1 MSEKNRT
8 PNQCKNT
15 IIIIAH
21 PLPSVNLF
29 QDLKVVADAGVEK
42 SRKLSENRNG
52 IGSERTLSAAETWD
66 LTKRKRVHMLIL
78 LSNVRREYDVIRYE
92 TPNAETIAAIEEVQK
107 LKADPSLG
115 RTYSDVDQMM
125 EELLADE

>member
-8 PNQCKNT
+8 PNKCKNT

-21 PLPSVNLF
+21 LLPSVNLF
-29 QDLKVVADAGVEK
+29 QDLKVVADAGIEK
-42 SRKLSENRNG
+42 SRKLSKNRNG
-52 IGSERTLSAAETWD
+52 IGSGRTLSAAETWG

>member
-1 MSEKNRT
+1 M
-8 PNQCKNT
+8 
-15 IIIIAH
+15 
-21 PLPSVNLF
+21 
-29 QDLKVVADAGVEK
+29 VADAGVEK

>member
-1 MSEKNRT
+1 
-8 PNQCKNT
+8 
-15 IIIIAH
+15 
-21 PLPSVNLF
+21 
-29 QDLKVVADAGVEK
+29 
-42 SRKLSENRNG
+42 
-52 IGSERTLSAAETWD
+52 
-66 LTKRKRVHMLIL
+66 MLIL

-92 TPNAETIAAIEEVQK
+92 TPNAETIAAIEEVRK

>member
-42 SRKLSENRNG
+42 SRKLSER
-52 IGSERTLSAAETWD
+52 IGTNPECRRDMGLDKTKKSAYAD
-66 LTKRKRVHMLIL
+66 ITK
-78 LSNVRREYDVIRYE
+78 
-92 TPNAETIAAIEEVQK
+92 
-107 LKADPSLG
+107 
-115 RTYSDVDQMM
+115 
-125 EELLADE
+125 